1 MTDHVYT
8 DHDAVLAPEEAP
20 AEGPIDGLMMEGVE
34 TLPEMIDG
42 DASSFRAE
50 ASDSTIVDGN
60 ASVNTGDVVV
70 AGDPSSEDGVERDV
84 SSMLDEAEPAMLHE
98 QAVDQVEA
106 PSASPEADLQTDPVN
121 TGVISTEVLVAE
133 LVETAAR
140 RRNKRR
146 PAESSG
152 SGANTERKS
161 ADDTTRLESHIVSAS
176 ALMEE
181 EVDET
186 VAPTFPAK
194 DSLPTD
200 DLLDPDWRE
209 HWPDNEVRLVGQL
222 LPRVSDAPTMDGVQ
236 RTRME
241 VSLVEHHAGA
251 FGTIA
256 NLPVF
261 VMPGASGF
269 TPIYNEIRRAR
280 NQDRRLKP
288 ILVEMEGILRQ
299 MPDRDT
305 RYANERYSV
314 LMGVEVHKIARAA
327 SDAEQF
333 GYWRGRVTIIA
344 SRRYDY
350 RGMAYQRVTGVV
362 AVKQRKPHLRGT
374 SVTHIPVDFLVAPE
388 HEHADRFQHI
398 GQRLLIEA
406 TIAGDVHRMHPD
418 HPDLEGLDQRRKAQ
432 LQLLR
437 EAVVTVA
444 LGEFPDE
451 AAERDYQAWVKAG
464 RPRPRRQPRESR
476 LAVAQHSSTGK
487 GAQGNDGESVAAS
500 GNGQS
505 QNGRGAARQN
515 GHLPQESS
523 AGDGERTKARGH
535 VNNAPR

>member
-8 DHDAVLAPEEAP
+8 DSGPNLTPEASSSDGSVDGAVLEDLVAPLDRIDGEAP
-20 AEGPIDGLMMEGVE
+20 SFHAETPESSIVDVDEGV
-34 TLPEMIDG
+34 DG
-42 DASSFRAE
+42 
-50 ASDSTIVDGN
+50 
-60 ASVNTGDVVV
+60 GDVVV
-70 AGDPSSEDGVERDV
+70 SSDPAVDDGTAPEV
-84 SSMLDEAEPAMLHE
+84 LLTPHAAMPEVLHE
-98 QAVDQVEA
+98 LDAAKAEGA
-106 PSASPEADLQTDPVN
+106 LASTAADLQVAPVDDA
-121 TGVISTEVLVAE
+121 VVSPAALVTA

-146 PAESSG
+146 PSDSRHVEAAVAGQSVDQDAQVG
-152 SGANTERKS
+152 SHVAG
-161 ADDTTRLESHIVSAS
+161 AS
-176 ALMEE
+176 APMEDA
-181 EVDET
+181 VDEA
-186 VAPTFPAK
+186 VGPILPAG
-194 DSLPTD
+194 DSVSGD
-200 DLLDPDWRE
+200 DPLDPAWRE

-241 VSLVEHHAGA
+241 LSLVENHAGA
-251 FGTIA
+251 FGTVA

-261 VMPGASGF
+261 VMPGAPGF

-327 SDAEQF
+327 SDVEQF
-333 GYWRGRVTIIA
+333 GYWRGRVTVIA

-350 RGMAYQRVTGVV
+350 RGMPYQRVTGVV
-362 AVKQRKPHLRGT
+362 ALKQRKPRLRGT

-406 TIAGDVHRMHPD
+406 TIAGDVHRMHPN
-418 HPDLEGLDQRRKAQ
+418 HPDLEGLDPRRKVQ

-451 AAERDYQAWVKAG
+451 AAEQDYQAWVKAG

-476 LAVAQHSSTGK
+476 LADPQRPSIDVTAQSDEVPAVAP
-487 GAQGNDGESVAAS
+487 A
-500 GNGQS
+500 GNGRS
-505 QNGRGAARQN
+505 RNGIGSARQN
-515 GHLPQESS
+515 GQLTQPMVLVRFDSIRYFAS
-523 AGDGERTKARGH
+523 L
-535 VNNAPR
+535 